1 MGVCSYG
8 LFEGINA
15 DDNPRE
21 ICRRGGAG
29 LSKYVSL
36 ALVFVLVVL
45 SAYAV
50 YDLNGHSLDIRD
62 TEVRLVVT
70 GSMDGE
76 PTDYSISTIP
86 TDSLVV
92 IRHVDPDEFAFE
104 VGQVIAYDSDG
115 MVIVHRVIAVDEDK
129 RELRLKGDANKTFEI
144 VSYDDVIGEVVGVSP
159 LLGKLMMALRSNL
172 ILVIAFIACVSL
184 VVYSVREIIRY
195 KREE

>member
-1 MGVCSYG
+1 M
-8 LFEGINA
+8 NA
-15 DDNPRE
+15 RTG
-21 ICRRGGAG
+21 GGAG
-29 LSKYVSL
+29 ISKYVSL

-76 PTDYSISTIP
+76 PTDYPIPTIP

-92 IRHVDPDEFAFE
+92 IRHVDPDDFVFE

-115 MVIVHRVIAVDEDK
+115 MVIVHRVIAVDDDK

-159 LLGKLMMALRSNL
+159 FLGKLMMALRSN
-172 ILVIAFIACVSL
+172 IVLVLAFIACGSL